1 MLTIKNIDKVINM
14 MCYGRDIY
22 HVRTTTN
29 KVNEQSYVFE
39 FDAIQ
44 DGQVPK
50 GFNKSQEVHLVR
62 HADEDGNYRLFLM
75 GLQMTTQIKIN
86 QYTIKDKQQL
96 ILKISSVLAQ
106 AERWW
111 EHSNLQNK

>member
-22 HVRTTTN
+22 HVSTTTN
-29 KVNEQSYVFE
+29 KVNEGAYVFE

-50 GFNKSQEVHLVR
+50 GFNKPQEVHLVR

-75 GLQMTTQIKIN
+75 GLQLATEIRVN
-86 QYTIKDKQQL
+86 QYMIKDKQQL

-106 AERWW
+106 AETWW
-111 EHSNLQNK
+111 LSINKK

>member
-1 MLTIKNIDKVINM
+1 MLTIENIDKVINM

-22 HVRTTTN
+22 HVTTTTN

-44 DGQVPK
+44 NGQVPK

-75 GLQMTTQIKIN
+75 GLQMATEIKVN

-106 AERWW
+106 SERWW
-111 EHSNLQNK
+111 SSANKKN

>member
-22 HVRTTTN
+22 HVTTTKN
-29 KVNEQSYVFE
+29 TIGEQAYVFE

-44 DGQVPK
+44 NGQVPK
-50 GFNKSQEVHLVR
+50 YYNKSQEVHLVR

-75 GLQMTTQIKIN
+75 GLQLATQIKVN

-96 ILKISSVLAQ
+96 ILKISSILAQ
-106 AERWW
+106 AETWW
-111 EHSNLQNK
+111 SLNKK

>member
-1 MLTIKNIDKVINM
+1 MLTIKNIDKAIGM

-22 HVRTTTN
+22 HISTTTN

-50 GFNKSQEVHLVR
+50 GFNKSHEVHLVR

-75 GLQMTTQIKIN
+75 GLQLTTEIKVN

-106 AERWW
+106 AETWW
-111 EHSNLQNK
+111 SLNNK

>member
-22 HVRTTTN
+22 HVSTTTN
-29 KVNEQSYVFE
+29 KVNEQAYVFE

-50 GFNKSQEVHLVR
+50 GYNKSQEVHLVR
-62 HADEDGNYRLFLM
+62 HADADGNYRLFLM
-75 GLQMTTQIKIN
+75 GLQLGTERKVVLSEVKCLTSLLVEISEVLRTT
-86 QYTIKDKQQL
+86 KD
-96 ILKISSVLAQ
+96 
-106 AERWW
+106 WW